1 MPNGVITGYNVWY
14 NQTINCSGHTVYFN
28 DSVGGSTLS
37 YLFTGLE
44 EYTPYV
50 FYVSAETNVG
60 EGEADRAMITTKE
73 GGACVCVRARV
84 HVSVCVC
91 VCVCVCACVR
101 VSVCICVCMCVC
113 VCVCVCVCTCV

>member
-14 NQTINCSGHTVYFN
+14 NQTLNCSGHTVYFN

-60 EGEADRAMITTKE
+60 EGEAERAMNTTME
-73 GGACVCVRARV
+73 GGACVCGR
-84 HVSVCVC
+84 VCVC
-91 VCVCVCACVR
+91 VCVR
-101 VSVCICVCMCVC
+101 VC
-113 VCVCVCVCTCV
+113 VCVSVCLCMY